1 MTYSHTCSNSEKTDD
16 EKEKHH
22 GTFSRIREK
31 RHSSRPSTAD
41 GTSKKAGRIP
51 SLKEVKEVDKD
62 SEDKPKKEKSK
73 ESREKSKERS
83 KDSKDKFKEL
93 KDVPKSPERSSV
105 LRKRTASSVGV
116 PQAEKAAVAD
126 EMPRSPTSPVTAD
139 PGALVLKPGQSIL
152 EQIGTPDHEGW
163 LRKKGEKYNSWKV
176 RYFVLKGPHL
186 YWLRNKSKA
195 VRTSVNVL

>member
-1 MTYSHTCSNSEKTDD
+1 MKESN
-16 EKEKHH
+16 
-22 GTFSRIREK
+22 
-31 RHSSRPSTAD
+31 
-41 GTSKKAGRIP
+41 
-51 SLKEVKEVDKD
+51 KD
-62 SEDKPKKEKSK
+62 TEDKPKESKEKSKESKEKPK
-73 ESREKSKERS
+73 ESREKSKERP
-83 KDSKDKFKEL
+83 KESKDKPKEL

-126 EMPRSPTSPVTAD
+126 DMPRSPTSPVTTD
-139 PGALVLKPGQSIL
+139 PNALVLKPGQSIL

-195 VRTSVNVL
+195 VRGSVNVL